1 MKLTTLFNKGEF
13 VVTGE
18 VGPIKGAV
26 SRDRNIE
33 PACTQEARHLQSWVH
48 AVNVTDNQSA
58 VMRLGSLAASVSLK
72 QKGVE
77 PVYQLTCRDR
87 NRIALQS
94 DLLTAYSL
102 GIDNVLLLTGDHIQL
117 GDHKEAKPVFD
128 LDSVQL
134 IDMAVGLRNGH
145 DITGNE
151 IENPPDMAYGA
162 VVNPN
167 FAPLELQLLK
177 MKKKVDAGAEFFQ
190 TQAVYDRKIFETF
203 INQASKLN
211 VPIQVGLVVL
221 KSPQM
226 GKFMNDN
233 VSGIEVPQS
242 WIDEIGSVA
251 KADRK
256 MKAAEM
262 TGRFLAE
269 VKDMV
274 QGVHLMPL
282 GWADIVP
289 QILQTANIAIFADPY
304 KPNEEAN
311 DEQSKQRKSSIPN

>member
-1 MKLTTLFNKGEF
+1 MKLTTLFDQGTF

-26 SRDRNIE
+26 SRDKRID
-33 PACTQEARHLQSWVH
+33 PACTHEAMFLQNCVH

-58 VMRLGSLAASVSLK
+58 VMRLGSLAASVGLK
-72 QKGVE
+72 QRGIE

-102 GIDNVLLLTGDHIQL
+102 GIDNVLLITGDHIQL

-134 IDMAVGLRNGH
+134 IKMAMGLRQGH
-145 DITGNE
+145 DITGNA

-167 FAPLELQLLK
+167 YDPLELQLMK
-177 MKKKVDAGAEFFQ
+177 MRKKVDSGAEFFQ
-190 TQAVYDRKIFETF
+190 TQAVYDRRTLERFIQKAQTF
-203 INQASKLN
+203 GR
-211 VPIQVGLVVL
+211 PIQVGVVVL

-226 GKFMNDN
+226 GKFMNAN
-233 VSGIEVPQS
+233 VSGIQVPQS
-242 WIDEIGSVA
+242 WIDEIGAVD

-256 MKAAEM
+256 KKAAEM
-262 TGRFLAE
+262 MGSFLRDI
-269 VKDMV
+269 KSMV
-274 QGVHLMPL
+274 QGVHIMPL
-282 GWADIVP
+282 GWADAVP
-289 QILQTANIAIFADPY
+289 EILAQADI
-304 KPNEEAN
+304 
-311 DEQSKQRKSSIPN
+311 SISRTP

>member
-1 MKLTTLFNKGEF
+1 MKLTTLYDSGEF

-26 SRDRNIE
+26 SRDKSID
-33 PACTQEARHLQSWVH
+33 PVCAQEAAHLQHCVH

-58 VMRLGSLAASVSLK
+58 VMRLGSLAASVGLK
-72 QKGVE
+72 QKGIE

-102 GIDNVLLLTGDHIQL
+102 GIDNVLLITGDHIQL

-134 IDMAVGLRNGH
+134 IDMAMGLRNGH
-145 DITGNE
+145 DITGNS

-167 FAPLELQLLK
+167 FEPLELQLLK

-190 TQAVYDRKIFETF
+190 TQAVYDRDVFETF
-203 INQASKLN
+203 IEKASVFG

-226 GKFMNDN
+226 GAYMNN
-233 VSGIEVPQS
+233 HVSGIQVPQA
-242 WIDEIGSVA
+242 WIDEIGSVD
-251 KADRK
+251 KSDRK
-256 MKAAEM
+256 QKAAEM
-262 TGRFLAE
+262 MGRFLSTL
-269 VKDMV
+269 KSMV
-274 QGVHLMPL
+274 QGVHIMPL
-282 GWADIVP
+282 GWTDIVP
-289 QILQTANIAIFADPY
+289 DILSQAGISISRRQPVEAD
-304 KPNEEAN
+304 AG
-311 DEQSKQRKSSIPN
+311 

>member
-1 MKLTTLFNKGEF
+1 MKITNLFNKGVF

-26 SRDRNIE
+26 SRDVNIH
-33 PACTQEARHLQSWVH
+33 PSCAKEARFLQDYVH

-58 VMRLGSLAASVSLK
+58 VMRLGSLASSVKLK
-72 QKGVE
+72 ERGIE
-77 PVYQLTCRDR
+77 PIYQLTCRDR

-134 IDMAVGLRNGH
+134 IRMATGLRNGK
-145 DITGNE
+145 DIAGNA

-167 FAPLELQLLK
+167 FVPLELQLMK

-190 TQAVYDRKIFETF
+190 SQALYDADLLESFMEK
-203 INQASKLN
+203 AAALGA
-211 VPIQVGLVVL
+211 PIQVGVVVL

-226 GKFMNDN
+226 GKFMNEN
-233 VSGIEVPQS
+233 VSGIQVPQS
-242 WIDEIGSVA
+242 WIDEIASVD

-256 MKAAEM
+256 KKAAEM
-262 TGRFLAE
+262 TARFIRSIKHL
-269 VKDMV
+269 V
-274 QGVHLMPL
+274 QGVHIMPL
-282 GWADIVP
+282 GWTDIVP
-289 QILQTANIAIFADPY
+289 EILKQAEIDIR
-304 KPNEEAN
+304 
-311 DEQSKQRKSSIPN
+311 QSDFNWRLA

>member
-1 MKLTTLFNKGEF
+1 MKLTSLFDQSEF

-26 SRDRNIE
+26 SRDKNID
-33 PACTQEARHLQSWVH
+33 PTCTQEAKYLQGWVH

-134 IDMAVGLRNGH
+134 IEMAMGLRQGH
-145 DITGNE
+145 DITGNP

-167 FAPLELQLLK
+167 FEPLDLQLLK

-190 TQAVYDRKIFETF
+190 TQAVYDQKVLETF
-203 INQASKLN
+203 VNQAAKLG

-221 KSPQM
+221 KSPHM
-226 GKFMNDN
+226 GKFMNTN
-233 VSGIEVPQS
+233 VSGIEVPQA
-242 WIDEIGSVA
+242 WIDEIGSVD
-251 KADRK
+251 KEDRK
-256 MKAAEM
+256 LKAAEM
-262 TGRFLAE
+262 MGRFLAQI
-269 VKDMV
+269 KSMV
-274 QGVHLMPL
+274 QGVHIMPL
-282 GWADIVP
+282 GWADMVP
-289 QILQTANIAIFADPY
+289 KILQVAEIAV
-304 KPNEEAN
+304 
-311 DEQSKQRKSSIPN
+311 

>member
-1 MKLTTLFNKGEF
+1 M
-13 VVTGE
+13 
-18 VGPIKGAV
+18 
-26 SRDRNIE
+26 
-33 PACTQEARHLQSWVH
+33 
-48 AVNVTDNQSA
+48 
-58 VMRLGSLAASVSLK
+58 
-72 QKGVE
+72 
-77 PVYQLTCRDR
+77 
-87 NRIALQS
+87 
-94 DLLTAYSL
+94 
-102 GIDNVLLLTGDHIQL
+102 LLLTGDHIQL

-134 IDMAVGLRNGH
+134 IDMAMGLRRGH

-167 FAPLELQLLK
+167 FEPLDLQLMK

-190 TQAVYDRKIFETF
+190 TQAVYDRKVFEAF
-203 INQASKLN
+203 MHKASKLN

-226 GKFMNDN
+226 GKFMNAN

-242 WIDEIGSVA
+242 WIDEIGAVE
-251 KADRK
+251 KEDRK

-262 TGRFLAE
+262 MGRFLAE
-269 VKDMV
+269 IKSMV

-289 QILQTANIAIFADPY
+289 KILQEARIAI
-304 KPNEEAN
+304 
-311 DEQSKQRKSSIPN
+311 

>member
-1 MKLTTLFNKGEF
+1 MKLTELFDKGEF

-18 VGPIKGAV
+18 IGPIKGAIN
-26 SRDRNIE
+26 RDKSIH
-33 PACTQEARHLQSWVH
+33 PTCAKEARTLHGHVH

-58 VMRLGSLAASVSLK
+58 VMRLGSLAASVALK
-72 QKGVE
+72 QQGIE

-117 GDHKEAKPVFD
+117 GDHKDAKPVFD

-134 IDMAVGLRNGH
+134 LSMAMGLRNGH
-145 DITGNE
+145 DITGHP

-167 FAPLELQLLK
+167 FEPLELQLLK
-177 MKKKVDAGAEFFQ
+177 MRKKIDAGAEFFQ
-190 TQAVYDRKIFETF
+190 TQAVYDLEVLETF
-203 INQASKLN
+203 MNEAVKFG
-211 VPIQVGLVVL
+211 VPVQVGLVVL

-226 GKFMNDN
+226 GRFMNAN
-233 VSGIEVPQS
+233 VSGITVPS
-242 WIDEIGSVA
+242 TWIEEIGSVD
-251 KADRK
+251 KNDRK
-256 MKAAEM
+256 KKAAEM
-262 TGRFLAE
+262 MGNFLRQ
-269 VKDMV
+269 VKPMV

-282 GWADIVP
+282 GWADVVP
-289 QILQTANIAIFADPY
+289 SILETAEI
-304 KPNEEAN
+304 
-311 DEQSKQRKSSIPN
+311 SIQ

>member
-1 MKLTTLFNKGEF
+1 MKLTTLFDQGTF
-13 VVTGE
+13 VITGE

-26 SRDRNIE
+26 SRDKTID
-33 PACTQEARHLQSWVH
+33 PACAREAKFLQNCVH

-58 VMRLGSLAASVSLK
+58 VMRLGSLAASVGLK
-72 QKGVE
+72 QRDIE

-102 GIDNVLLLTGDHIQL
+102 GIDNVLLITGDHIQL

-134 IDMAVGLRNGH
+134 LKMAMGLRNGH
-145 DITGNE
+145 DITGNP

-167 FAPLELQLLK
+167 YDPLDLQLLK
-177 MKKKVDAGAEFFQ
+177 MRKKVDAGAEFFQ
-190 TQAVYDRKIFETF
+190 TQAVYDVETF
-203 INQASKLN
+203 ERFVRKAEKFGR
-211 VPIQVGLVVL
+211 PIQAGVVVL

-226 GKFMNDN
+226 GKYMNTN
-233 VSGIEVPQS
+233 VSGIQVPQS
-242 WIDEIGSVA
+242 WIDEMAGVD

-256 MKAAEM
+256 KKAAEM
-262 TGRFLAE
+262 MGRFLR
-269 VKDMV
+269 KIKSMV
-274 QGVHLMPL
+274 QGVHIMPL
-282 GWADIVP
+282 GWTDVVPDILEHAE
-289 QILQTANIAIFADPY
+289 ISIAA
-304 KPNEEAN
+304 KG
-311 DEQSKQRKSSIPN
+311 

>member
-1 MKLTTLFNKGEF
+1 MKLTTLFEQGTF

-26 SRDRNIE
+26 SRDRSID
-33 PACTQEARHLQSWVH
+33 PSCAREARILQDWVH

-58 VMRLGSLAASVSLK
+58 VMRLGSLAASVGLK
-72 QKGVE
+72 ERGIE

-134 IDMAVGLRNGH
+134 IRMALGLRQGH
-145 DITGNE
+145 DITGNP

-167 FAPLELQLLK
+167 FEPLDLQLLK
-177 MKKKVDAGAEFFQ
+177 MHKKVEAGAEFFQ
-190 TQAVYDRKIFETF
+190 TQAVYDVAIFERF
-203 INQASKLN
+203 IKKAEAFGR
-211 VPIQVGLVVL
+211 PIQVGVVLL

-226 GKFMNDN
+226 GKFMNKN
-233 VSGIEVPQS
+233 VSGIEVPQA
-242 WIDEIGSVA
+242 WIDEIGTVD

-256 MKAAEM
+256 KKAAEM
-262 TGRFLAE
+262 MGRFLG
-269 VKDMV
+269 KIKSMV
-274 QGVHLMPL
+274 QGVHIMPL
-282 GWADIVP
+282 GWADVVP
-289 QILQTANIAIFADPY
+289 DILEHAGISINNI
-304 KPNEEAN
+304 K
-311 DEQSKQRKSSIPN
+311 

>member
-1 MKLTTLFNKGEF
+1 MKITKLFDKGKF

-26 SRDRNIE
+26 SRDWRVS
-33 PACTQEARHLQSWVH
+33 PSCAQEAWHLQDHVH

-58 VMRLGSLAASVSLK
+58 VMRLGSLAASVGLK
-72 QKGVE
+72 QRGIE
-77 PVYQLTCRDR
+77 PIYQLTCRDR

-134 IDMAVGLRNGH
+134 LAMARGLSQGH
-145 DITGNE
+145 DITGNA

-167 FAPLELQLLK
+167 FVPLDLQLLK
-177 MKKKVDAGAEFFQ
+177 MRKKIDAGAEFFQ
-190 TQAVYDRKIFETF
+190 SQAVYDDRVVDEFVEKATGFGRPV
-203 INQASKLN
+203 QMG
-211 VPIQVGLVVL
+211 VVVL

-226 GKFMNDN
+226 GAFMNNN
-233 VSGIEVPQS
+233 VSGITVPDE
-242 WIDEIGSVA
+242 WIDEIGSVD
-251 KADRK
+251 KSDRK
-256 MKAAEM
+256 KKAAEM
-262 TGRFLAE
+262 MGRFIKKH
-269 VKDMV
+269 KDKF
-274 QGVHLMPL
+274 QGVHIMPL
-282 GWADIVP
+282 GWTDIVP
-289 QILQTANIAIFADPY
+289 SILEKAEIDTTA
-304 KPNEEAN
+304 
-311 DEQSKQRKSSIPN
+311 